1 MINNSNIH
9 ERLGHNKV
17 DIISG
22 GFMMNNKQA
31 QFLDYILKRVQDG
44 KVDEAQKLVNECF
57 KKQEAG
63 TFTRVDIGAFIP
75 QITVLIKPNHVD
87 EVHNVLHEFAASFKT
102 NQE

>member
-1 MINNSNIH
+1 MQKIMINNSNIH

-57 KKQEAG
+57 KNKKQEH
-63 TFTRVDIGAFIP
+63 
-75 QITVLIKPNHVD
+75 LHVPIL
-87 EVHNVLHEFAASFKT
+87 VPLFLKLQS
-102 NQE
+102 

>member
-63 TFTRVDIGAFIP
+63 TFTRAYIGAFIP

>member
-1 MINNSNIH
+1 
-9 ERLGHNKV
+9 
-17 DIISG
+17 
-22 GFMMNNKQA
+22 MNNKQE

-44 KVDEAQKLVNECF
+44 KVDEAKKLVNECF

-63 TFTRVDIGAFIP
+63 TFTRADIGEFIP
-75 QITVLIKPNHVD
+75 KITVLLKPNRVD